1 MAETYDQLLRRAS
14 AALTAAGIE
23 PDGARYVLEMRSD
36 FTPSQLRL
44 HARDAVPAPVTKQF
58 EADLPRLL
66 ANEPPQY
73 IVGVA
78 PFYGDLFQVTPAV
91 LIPRFETEE
100 LVAWAAA
107 EQTQAQT
114 GLDVGT
120 GSGAIGLTLANQLP
134 HTAMTLSD
142 VSAAALAVA
151 KHNAASLNRQV
162 SLVQSDLFAAL
173 PGRYD
178 FVIANLPYISRRET
192 AVMDASTLAFEPALA
207 LFAEND
213 GLALFERFVAEV
225 ANHLKTKGSVYLE
238 FGYQQQ
244 PALAEL
250 FARVLP
256 QAQVT
261 FRRDLAGKP
270 RMVKLVI

>member
-44 HARDAVPAPVTKQF
+44 HARDAVPAPVAKQF

-66 ANEPPQY
+66 NNEPPQY

-100 LVAWAAA
+100 LVAWAAT

-120 GSGAIGLTLANQLP
+120 GSGAIGLTLAKQLP
-134 HTAMTLSD
+134 HTFMTLSD

-151 KHNAASLNRQV
+151 KRNAASLKRQV

-173 PGRYD
+173 PARYD
-178 FVIANLPYISRRET
+178 FIIANLPYISRRET
-192 AVMDASTLAFEPALA
+192 AVMDASTLAFEPVLA

-225 ANHLKTKGSVYLE
+225 ADHLRPQGSVYLE

-250 FARVLP
+250 FARALP

-270 RMVKLVI
+270 RMAKLVI